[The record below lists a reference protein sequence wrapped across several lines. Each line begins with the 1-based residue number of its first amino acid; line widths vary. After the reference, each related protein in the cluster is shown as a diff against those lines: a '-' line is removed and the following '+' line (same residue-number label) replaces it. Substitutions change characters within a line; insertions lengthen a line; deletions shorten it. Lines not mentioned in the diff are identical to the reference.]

1 MTNTR
6 QSNFLYLYFQRQGT
20 ESKLVNLPSPSPP
33 HFSPFVHNKAGIF
46 VSAVDPCI
54 RADEDQVRRQQG
66 EGPRHRLQQGRH
78 FQGKLINA
86 MVLY

>member
-1 MTNTR
+1 MFYIYIFKGKTL
-6 QSNFLYLYFQRQGT
+6 SP
-20 ESKLVNLPSPSPP
+20 NLAILLPP
-33 HFSPFVHNKAGIF
+33 LPLTFPPFIHNKAGIF

-78 FQGKLINA
+78 FQGSG
-86 MVLY
+86 